1 MEPDK
6 IASETITQVV
16 AEVAVALKDAAVEY
30 GPEAADLALLA
41 FRVDAIK
48 TLAEGGVWLL
58 ILIAAWRGWLWFW
71 AKSEEWDDD
80 AKYPARMILGILG
93 GTAGFLAFLYT
104 AGVLIDIPVWVAAF
118 GSPELLIATRAL
130 EAAGLM

>member
-6 IASETITQVV
+6 IAETTITQVV
-16 AEVAVALKDAAVEY
+16 AEVAQALKNAAVEY

-48 TLAEGGVWLL
+48 TLTEIPV
-58 ILIAAWRGWLWFW
+58 ILGICVALWKGWRWFW
-71 AKSEEWDDD
+71 VKSEEWDDGD
-80 AKYPARMILGILG
+80 RFLTRCIAFI
-93 GTAGFLAFLYT
+93 AGAVAFVSF
-104 AGVLIDIPVWVAAF
+104 GVEAIDRIIDIPVWVAAF